1 LLTLLTITNH
11 FCTVL
16 FFGLHRLAAFYK
28 SFSNMRKIRLLIII
42 EQYTKDDALQKEK
55 KRKKKKERKKKRTKN
70 KQNKKQEGGGG
81 GENKVICAHC
91 MKEQFFHMIPLA
103 KRFSQ

>member
-1 LLTLLTITNH
+1 MDWRSGLLTLLTITNH

-55 KRKKKKERKKKRTKN
+55 TEEKKKEKSW
-70 KQNKKQEGGGG
+70 GGGG
-81 GENKVICAHC
+81 GGVEREKKKN
-91 MKEQFFHMIPLA
+91 
-103 KRFSQ
+103 